1 MEASKLPGSRFTRK
15 PGSAPH
21 HLLLEGPRVKIIVGA
36 ITEESIH
43 ILPRALLCHYST
55 YFHNALEGH
64 FREAREGVVHLEDED
79 PVLFNRVVRWLMT
92 GTIVDHESNT
102 LQDLKDSC
110 SLWMFGDRRSMPAL
124 QNSAIDAFREVDLR
138 YWYWDK
144 SIIRYVFENTMPNA
158 RLRSFLVENFVNTA
172 CGEFFDL
179 GPNSSSETGSGLPH
193 EFWRTAL
200 TTFFRVAEQGGR
212 PPDAR
217 KWLRQLNTCQF
228 HVSELSS
235 FVQGL
240 AEESCAHEVICRNI
254 LMHGWAVTIGVV
266 KNQAAKTYYA
276 HKKLLCHY
284 SGYFDRFFNDEND
297 KLYTSA
303 HRRVHLNDVSPILFG
318 HVFDWLYT
326 GVVNVPD
333 GSTNESKETHQTN
346 LVNLWLLADHLD
358 MPALQNA
365 VLDELHTSVR
375 RDQYVCDYQIK
386 QILFVKSSANSK
398 VRLWVTEIYA
408 IHIGQ
413 RDYLT
418 KIVQDS
424 EAPAD
429 PDLLKLMII
438 RMSELS
444 KLQTPLD
451 IFERLLKTDM
461 CQFHEHEDG
470 KNCEILMNQDL
481 SLLHGPVVRLNVGQG
496 SHKKTYFVHK
506 ALLTHYSDYFNA
518 MLNNPFFIE
527 GRDTKGYQTVN
538 LDEEEPEVFDRAY
551 HWLYNGSVLTNAEY
565 QDYNFQM
572 MLVELWLLAD
582 RRGMPALQNDALDA
596 INRNS
601 NVTKKLCEVVL
612 IHRLWNLSPRRSPVR
627 SWLLEQFVGV
637 KNLEVLFNR
646 PVPAHWNFPPQ
657 DFVHALTLRQREVI
671 RHGKREEDKL
681 KKLDI
686 CAFHEHR
693 DGKGCRVLAEEDRAM
708 RDARPR
714 SA

>member
-21 HLLLEGPRVKIIVGA
+21 HLVKIIVGA

-64 FREAREGVVHLEDED
+64 FRETREGVVHLEDED

-158 RLRSFLVENFVNTA
+158 RLRSFVVENFVNTA

-228 HVSELSS
+228 H
-235 FVQGL
+235 
-240 AEESCAHEVICRNI
+240 
-254 LMHGWAVTIGVV
+254 
-266 KNQAAKTYYA
+266 
-276 HKKLLCHY
+276 
-284 SGYFDRFFNDEND
+284 
-297 KLYTSA
+297 
-303 HRRVHLNDVSPILFG
+303 
-318 HVFDWLYT
+318 T

-481 SLLHGPVVRLNVGQG
+481 
-496 SHKKTYFVHK
+496 
-506 ALLTHYSDYFNA
+506 
-518 MLNNPFFIE
+518 
-527 GRDTKGYQTVN
+527 
-538 LDEEEPEVFDRAY
+538 
-551 HWLYNGSVLTNAEY
+551 
-565 QDYNFQM
+565 
-572 MLVELWLLAD
+572 
-582 RRGMPALQNDALDA
+582 
-596 INRNS
+596 
-601 NVTKKLCEVVL
+601 
-612 IHRLWNLSPRRSPVR
+612 
-627 SWLLEQFVGV
+627 
-637 KNLEVLFNR
+637 
-646 PVPAHWNFPPQ
+646 
-657 DFVHALTLRQREVI
+657 
-671 RHGKREEDKL
+671 
-681 KKLDI
+681 
-686 CAFHEHR
+686 
-693 DGKGCRVLAEEDRAM
+693 GCRLL
-708 RDARPR
+708 
-714 SA
+714 